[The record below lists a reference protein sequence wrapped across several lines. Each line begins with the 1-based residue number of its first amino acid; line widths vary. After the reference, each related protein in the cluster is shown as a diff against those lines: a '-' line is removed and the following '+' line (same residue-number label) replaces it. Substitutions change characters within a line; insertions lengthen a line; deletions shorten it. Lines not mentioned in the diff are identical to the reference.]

1 MHMCKLKYAHEYIYT
16 YPQTLQNMQIACHQS
31 KDTVT
36 MTVTVTVTVTMSV
49 TVTMTVTVHL
59 QM

>member
-16 YPQTLQNMQIACHQS
+16 YPQTPQNMQIACHQS

-36 MTVTVTVTVTMSV
+36 MTVTVAVTMSV